1 MFQFINIKGIMFPAI
16 IVTFAFSLGVINVIS
31 PLSQETAFA
40 AADQDI
46 PTISLEYNGGKLDL
60 NPIVNVKDKILTK
73 ISSPESEPDVDSVVY
88 SINNGDKISFNL
100 GEKPSRVD
108 AYLIDY
114 EAEYNTLYAL
124 EKSGDQEFIA
134 KAPSPGIYN
143 AEVHALYPDGRYTSY
158 SKMVEIKDDKMD
170 LLSLTPDKSNCQD
183 ELKSNKVTAVGNPKN
198 LLSDIASQVITGIGN
213 PTNLL
218 SGIASQ
224 PIVKEFALGK
234 TDELIVEL
242 EDNKDV
248 CGLQMGLANSETD
261 INFFAVQFSHDG
273 NDYEY
278 PIVFSNTGHGDAPEV
293 YRYPSSIEAKYL
305 KVVPLGSAVI
315 DGLGI
320 EDLKIVGN

>member
-31 PLSQETAFA
+31 ALSQETAFA
-40 AADQDI
+40 ASNQGI
-46 PTISLEYNGGKLDL
+46 PSVSLEYNGGKLDL
-60 NPIVNVKDKILTK
+60 NPIINVKDKILTK
-73 ISSPESEPDVDSVVY
+73 INSPESEPDVDSVVY

-100 GEKPSRVD
+100 GEKPSRID

-143 AEVHALYPDGRYTSY
+143 AEVHALYPDGRYASY

-170 LLSLTPDKSNCQD
+170 LLSLTPDKSNCQN
-183 ELKSNKVTAVGNPKN
+183 ELKSNKVTAV
-198 LLSDIASQVITGIGN
+198 GN

-242 EDNKDV
+242 ENNNDV

-278 PIVFSNTGHGDAPEV
+278 PIVFSNTGHGNAPEV

-305 KVVPLGSAVI
+305 KVVPLGSAI
-315 DGLGI
+315 IEGLGI

>member
-1 MFQFINIKGIMFPAI
+1 MFQFINIKGIMFPAL
-16 IVTFAFSLGVINVIS
+16 IVTFAFSLGVINLINAF
-31 PLSQETAFA
+31 SQETAFA
-40 AADQDI
+40 AVDQDI
-46 PTISLEYNGGKLDL
+46 PPISLEYNGGKLDL
-60 NPIVNVKDKILTK
+60 DPIINVKDKILTK
-73 ISSPESEPDVDSVVY
+73 INSPESEPDVDSIVY

-100 GEKPSRVD
+100 GEKPARVD

-124 EKSGDQEFIA
+124 ERSGDQEFIA

-143 AEVHALYPDGRYTSY
+143 AEVHALYPDGRYASY

-170 LLSLTPDKSNCQD
+170 LLSLTPDKSSCLD
-183 ELKSNKVTAVGNPKN
+183 ELESNKVTAVGNPKN
-198 LLSDIASQVITGIGN
+198 LLSDIANKVTTGIGN

-218 SGIASQ
+218 GDIASH

-234 TDELIVEL
+234 TDELIIEL
-242 EDNKDV
+242 ANNNDV

-261 INFFAVQFSHDG
+261 IDFFAVQFSHDG

-278 PIVFSNTGHGDAPEV
+278 PIVFSNTGYGEAPEV
-293 YRYPSSIEAKYL
+293 YRYPTSIEAKYL
-305 KVVPLGSAVI
+305 KVVPLGSAVKE
-315 DGLGI
+315 GLGI

>member
-1 MFQFINIKGIMFPAI
+1 MFPAI
-16 IVTFAFSLGVINVIS
+16 IITFAFSLGAINVINAF
-31 PLSQETAFA
+31 SQEKALA
-40 AADQDI
+40 AADLEI
-46 PTISLEYNGGKLDL
+46 PPISLEYNGGKLDL
-60 NPIVNVKDKILTK
+60 NPLINVKDKVLTK
-73 ISSPESEPDVDSVVY
+73 INSPESEPDVDSVVY

-108 AYLIDY
+108 AYLVDY

-143 AEVHALYPDGRYTSY
+143 AEVHALYPDGRYASY
-158 SKMVEIKDDKMD
+158 SKLVEIEDDKMD
-170 LLSLTPDKSNCQD
+170 LLSLTPNKGNCLG
-183 ELKSNKVTAVGNPKN
+183 ELKSNKVTAVGNPAN
-198 LLSDIASQVITGIGN
+198 LLSDIASKVTTGIGN
-213 PTNLL
+213 PANLL
-218 SGIASQ
+218 SDIANQ

-234 TDELIVEL
+234 TDELIIEL
-242 EDNKDV
+242 ANNHDV

-293 YRYPSSIEAKYL
+293 YRYPTSIEAKYL
-305 KVVPLGSAVI
+305 KVVPLGSAVVE
-315 DGLGI
+315 GLGL

>member
-1 MFQFINIKGIMFPAI
+1 MFQFINIKGIMIPAI
-16 IVTFAFSLGVINVIS
+16 VVTFAFSLGVINVLS
-31 PLSQETAFA
+31 ALSQETAFA
-40 AADQDI
+40 AANQDI
-46 PTISLEYNGGKLDL
+46 PPVSLVYNGGSLDL
-60 NPIVNVKDKILTK
+60 NPIINVKDKILTK

-88 SINNGDKISFNL
+88 SINNGDKISFSL

-143 AEVHALYPDGRYTSY
+143 AEVHALYPDGRYASY

-198 LLSDIASQVITGIGN
+198 LLGDIASQVTTGIGN

-242 EDNKDV
+242 ANDNDV
-248 CGLQMGLANSETD
+248 CGLQIGLANSETD
-261 INFFAVQFSHDG
+261 INFFAVQFSPDG

-278 PIVFSNTGHGDAPEV
+278 PIVFSNTGHGNAPEV
-293 YRYPSSIEAKYL
+293 YRYPTSIEAKYL
-305 KVVPLGSAVI
+305 KVVPLGSAI
-315 DGLGI
+315 IEGLGI

>member
-1 MFQFINIKGIMFPAI
+1 
-16 IVTFAFSLGVINVIS
+16 LGVINVINEF
-31 PLSQETAFA
+31 SQETAFA
-40 AADQDI
+40 ATDQDI
-46 PTISLEYNGGKLDL
+46 PAISLEYNGGKLDL
-60 NPIVNVKDKILTK
+60 DPIINVKDKILTK
-73 ISSPESEPDVDSVVY
+73 INSPESEPDVDSVVY

-134 KAPSPGIYN
+134 KAPSPGLYN
-143 AEVHALYPDGRYTSY
+143 AEVHALYPDGRYASY
-158 SKMVEIKDDKMD
+158 SKLVEIEDDKMD
-170 LLSLTPDKSNCQD
+170 LLSLTPNKGNCLG
-183 ELKSNKVTAVGNPKN
+183 ELKSNKVTAVGNPAN
-198 LLSDIASQVITGIGN
+198 LLSDIASKVTTGIGN
-213 PTNLL
+213 PANLL
-218 SGIASQ
+218 SDIANQ

-234 TDELIVEL
+234 TDELIIEL
-242 EDNKDV
+242 ANNHDV

-293 YRYPSSIEAKYL
+293 YRYPTSIEAKYL
-305 KVVPLGSAVI
+305 KVVPLGSAVVE
-315 DGLGI
+315 GLGL

>member
-1 MFQFINIKGIMFPAI
+1 MFQFINIKGIVIPAI
-16 IVTFAFSLGVINVIS
+16 IVTFAFSLGAISVINAF
-31 PLSQETAFA
+31 SQETAFA
-40 AADQDI
+40 ATDLDI
-46 PTISLEYNGGKLDL
+46 PSISLEYNGGKLDL
-60 NPIVNVKDKILTK
+60 NPIINVKDKLLTK
-73 ISSPESEPDVDSVVY
+73 INSPESEPDVDSIVY

-100 GEKPSRVD
+100 GEKPARVD
-108 AYLIDY
+108 AYLVDY

-158 SKMVEIKDDKMD
+158 AKLVKIEDDKMD
-170 LLSLTPDKSNCQD
+170 LLSLTPDKTNCQD
-183 ELKSNKVTAVGNPKN
+183 ELKSSKVTAIGNPTN
-198 LLSDIASQVITGIGN
+198 LLSDITSQVSTGIGN

-218 SGIASQ
+218 SDIASQ

-234 TDELIVEL
+234 TDELIIEL
-242 EDNKDV
+242 ANNDDV

-261 INFFAVQFSHDG
+261 INFFAVQFSQDG
-273 NDYEY
+273 NHYEY
-278 PIVFSNTGHGDAPEV
+278 PIVFSNTGHGNAPEL

-305 KVVPLGSAVI
+305 KVVSLGSAVI
-315 DGLGI
+315 EGLGM

>member
-1 MFQFINIKGIMFPAI
+1 MFQFIKIKGITIPAI
-16 IVTFAFSLGVINVIS
+16 IVTFAFSLGVISVINAL
-31 PLSQETAFA
+31 PQETAFA
-40 AADQDI
+40 AADIDI
-46 PTISLEYNGGKLDL
+46 PSISLEYNGGKLDL
-60 NPIVNVKDKILTK
+60 DPIINVKDKISTK
-73 ISSPESEPDVDSVVY
+73 LNSPESHPDVDSIVY
-88 SINNGDKISFNL
+88 SINNGDKISFGL
-100 GEKPSRVD
+100 DEKPARVD
-108 AYLIDY
+108 AYLVDY

-158 SKMVEIKDDKMD
+158 SKMVKIEDDKMD
-170 LLSLTPDKSNCQD
+170 LLSLTPGKANCLD
-183 ELKSNKVTAVGNPKN
+183 ELKLNKVTAVGNPKN
-198 LLSDIASQVITGIGN
+198 LLGDIASQVTTAVGN

-218 SGIASQ
+218 SDIASQ

-242 EDNKDV
+242 ANNNNV

-261 INFFAVQFSHDG
+261 INFFAVQFSEDG

-278 PIVFSNTGHGDAPEV
+278 PIVFSNTGLGDAPEI
-293 YRYPSSIEAKYL
+293 YIYPSSIEAKYL
-305 KVVPLGSAVI
+305 KVVPLGSAI
-315 DGLGI
+315 KEGLGI